1 MSARIPTNKRTA
13 VLNDG
18 NQIPLIG
25 LGTYLSRPNEVQDA
39 VLAGWRCGMRHF
51 DCAQFYQNEKE
62 IGSALEILRREEPS
76 FKREDLFITSKAW
89 NSHHQPENL
98 KKALDQTLEDLGTHY
113 LDLYLIH
120 WPVNFAAVSDV
131 KSETGV
137 KLEPSEEGVMLLD
150 RELSLTTTWQAM
162 LEVQKVGK
170 VKSIGVSNFSP
181 THIQKLID
189 ETGIVPAVN
198 QVEAHPLLIQQ
209 ELLDYCTS
217 KGIHVTAYMPFGGDA
232 TRGGAKVLGNPVVDT
247 IARKFGKDAGQV
259 LGSWG
264 IKACIS
270 WFQHKDIFLTRH
282 QRGFSVLPKSVKP
295 SRIESNFQ
303 VFDIDNES
311 YETLTALGRKESARF
326 GGLPF
331 TFDPAWNVN
340 VFGTPQE
347 RKAGLLEPF

>member
-1 MSARIPTNKRTA
+1 MSTSIPTNKRTA
-13 VLNDG
+13 VLNNG
-18 NQIPLIG
+18 NQIPIIG
-25 LGTYLSRPNEVQDA
+25 LGTYLSKPNEVRDA

-62 IGSALEILRREEPS
+62 IGSAIETLRKEEPA

-89 NSHHQPENL
+89 NSHHRPENL
-98 KKALDQTLEDLGTHY
+98 KKALDQTLKDLGTDY

-120 WPVNFAAVSDV
+120 WPVNFAAVGDAKSD
-131 KSETGV
+131 TGV
-137 KLEPSEEGVMLLD
+137 KLEPSEGGNMLLD
-150 RELSLTTTWQAM
+150 RQLSLTATWEAM
-162 LEVQKVGK
+162 IEVQKAGK

-181 THIQKLID
+181 AHIQKLID
-189 ETGIVPAVN
+189 ETGVVPAVN

-217 KGIHVTAYMPFGGDA
+217 KGIHITAYMPFGGDA
-232 TRGGAKVLGNPVVDT
+232 ARGGARVLGNPAVDN

-264 IKACIS
+264 IKA
-270 WFQHKDIFLTRH
+270 R
-282 QRGFSVLPKSVKP
+282 FSVLPKSVKA

-303 VFDIDNES
+303 VFDLDGDS
-311 YETLTALGRKESARF
+311 YEALTELGRKDPARF

-331 TFDPAWNVN
+331 TFNPAWKVN
-340 VFGTPQE
+340 VFDTPGE
-347 RKAGLLEPF
+347 RNAGLHEPF